1 MRDSKD
7 NLLFRCVQLY
17 RCWGNEIRKMLSV
30 NFDCFADS
38 CGSGQCL
45 ENDYGIECLCPFGK
59 AGKHCRQDIK
69 IHVPAFT
76 KNSYLAYL
84 LPLLNEK

>member
-1 MRDSKD
+1 M
-7 NLLFRCVQLY
+7 NCY
-17 RCWGNEIRKMLSV
+17 
-30 NFDCFADS
+30 CFADS

-59 AGKHCRQDIK
+59 AGKNCRENIK

-76 KNSYLAYL
+76 KQSYMAYS
-84 LPLLNEK
+84 PQILNEK